1 MNSNSIAILS
11 IMAGAVV
18 AAVCFYLGSKK
29 EGLAYLDMYDQQD
42 HYKNRKTDGVPSWPV
57 VNTATTAL
65 ANIERRY
72 IQTDK
77 AFYNKNPECIYS
89 NIDRI

>member
-1 MNSNSIAILS
+1 MNSVAIIS
-11 IMAGAVV
+11 IMAGGL
-18 AAVCFYLGSKK
+18 AAFLYFYLRSKK
-29 EGLAYLDMYDQQD
+29 EWLTYLDMYDQQD
-42 HYKNRKTDGVPSWPV
+42 HYKNRKTGGVPSWPV

-72 IQTDK
+72 IKEDK
-77 AFYNKNPECIYS
+77 VFYDKNPRCIYS